1 MLVLT
6 LDDKNEVVIT
16 DNNGDEMT
24 LLFNRKKGGQAV
36 SVGFSEPDGQRNFNI
51 ARKKRAPFPA
61 GGLRCQ
67 SLKY

>member
-16 DNNGDEMT
+16 DQKGEKMRMV
-24 LLFNRKKGGQAV
+24 FNRKKGGRAV

-51 ARKKRAPFPA
+51 ARAMREAYPA
-61 GGLRCQ
+61 GQ
-67 SLKY
+67 N